1 MGGLFSALITTTG
14 AMRANDRV
22 LMTIQN
28 NVSNANTPGYAKRQL
43 NLQPRHFDVRLGLPG
58 GVDIGNMIN
67 FRNEFSE
74 RNVWRQS
81 NSYGRF
87 AEQRPLLEEVESSF
101 IISSNAGIPGA
112 LNQFFNGVS
121 SWAVNPND
129 PVARQVVLD
138 RAGSVAR
145 AFNATA
151 KNISAAAS
159 TADRQISA
167 TVDKINSIAGRIR
180 SINEEMRTDRSKME
194 DPALDSQLYAS
205 LEELS
210 EIADFNVLRSEDG
223 SMQLLLGGQTPLVIG
238 DRQYEIRADFSF
250 SAPRIVNEEDV
261 DITAQIGNGGL
272 RGVLDTRNE
281 QIPSY
286 LADLN
291 RMAETFA
298 DRVNQVLA
306 GGLDAN
312 GSSPLVDL
320 FTYDP
325 TLGSAATLSVNPLEP
340 YQLAAA
346 ETSAPG
352 GNGNAL
358 LLANLAESAEIDG
371 GSFHTFYGELGAR
384 LGRDLQNAND
394 GMTMQEELV
403 SQSKDLRAERSGV
416 SLDEEAA
423 RLIEAQRA
431 YQANAQL
438 FQVLN
443 ELTDTLINL
452 LR

>member
-28 NVSNANTPGYAKRQL
+28 NVSNANTPGYARRQL
-43 NLQPRHFDVRLGLPG
+43 NLQSRHFDVRLGLPG
-58 GVDIGNMIN
+58 GVDIGNMVN
-67 FRNEFSE
+67 FRHEFSE

-112 LNQFFNGVS
+112 LNEFFNGVS

-145 AFNATA
+145 SFNETA

-180 SINEEMRTDRSKME
+180 AVNEEMRTDRSKME
-194 DPALDSQLYAS
+194 DPALDAQLYAS

-210 EIADFNVLRSEDG
+210 EVADFNVLRSEDG
-223 SMQLLLGGQTPLVIG
+223 SMQLMLGGQTPLVIG
-238 DRQYEIRADFSF
+238 DRQYKIKADFSF
-250 SAPRIVNEEDV
+250 GAPRIVNEEDV

-272 RGVLDTRNE
+272 RGLLDTRND

-286 LADLN
+286 LTDLN
-291 RMAETFA
+291 RMASTFA

-325 TLGSAATLSVNPLEP
+325 TLGAAATMAVNPLEP

-394 GMTMQEELV
+394 GMTMQEELL

>member
-14 AMRANDRV
+14 AMHANDRV
-22 LMTIQN
+22 LMTVQN
-28 NVSNANTPGYAKRQL
+28 NVSNANTPGYARRQL
-43 NLQPRHFDVRLGLPG
+43 SLYPRHFDVRLGLPG
-58 GVDIGNMIN
+58 GIAVGDLIN
-67 FRNEFSE
+67 YRNEFSE

-81 NSYGRF
+81 NNFGRF
-87 AEQRPLLEEVESSF
+87 SEQSPILEEIEATF
-101 IISSNAGIPGA
+101 TISKDAGIPGA
-112 LNQFFNGVS
+112 LNRFFNGVS

-138 RAGSVAR
+138 RAAGVAR
-145 AFNATA
+145 SFNETA

-159 TADRQISA
+159 TTDRQISS
-167 TVDKINSIAGRIR
+167 TVDRINTIAGRIR
-180 SINEEMRTDRSKME
+180 EINLEMRTDRSKVD
-194 DPALDSQLYAS
+194 DPALDAQLYAS

-210 EIADFNVLRSEDG
+210 ELADFNVLKAEDG
-223 SMQLLLGGQTPLVIG
+223 TLQLLLGGQTPLVIG

-250 SAPRIVNEEDV
+250 GTPRIVNEQDV
-261 DITAQIGNGGL
+261 DISWQVSNGGL
-272 RGVLDTRNE
+272 AGLLETRTQ

-286 LADLN
+286 LSDLN
-291 RMAETFA
+291 RMASTFA

-306 GGLDAN
+306 GGLDSN
-312 GSSPLVDL
+312 GSTPLVDL

-325 TLGSAATLSVNPLEP
+325 TFGEAATLTVNPLEP
-340 YQLAAA
+340 WQLAGA
-346 ETSAPG
+346 ETTAPG

-358 LLANLAESAEIDG
+358 LLASLAESAEIDG

-384 LGRDLQNAND
+384 LGRDLQSATD
-394 GMTMQEELV
+394 GTATHEELL
-403 SQSKDLRAERSGV
+403 SQSKELRAERSGV

-423 RLIEAQRA
+423 RLVEAQRA

>member
-28 NVSNANTPGYAKRQL
+28 NVSNASTPGYARRQL
-43 NLQPRHFDVRLGLPG
+43 SLYPRHFDVRLGLAG
-58 GVDIGNMIN
+58 GVATGELIN
-67 FRNEFSE
+67 YRNEFSE

-81 NSYGRF
+81 SNHGRY
-87 AEQRPLLEEVESSF
+87 AEQRPILEEVESTFS
-101 IISSNAGIPGA
+101 IADGAGIPGA
-112 LNQFFNGVS
+112 LNRFFNGVS

-138 RAGSVAR
+138 RAASVAR
-145 AFNATA
+145 SFNSTA
-151 KNISAAAS
+151 KSIAAAAT
-159 TADRQISA
+159 TAERQIAS
-167 TVDKINSIAGRIR
+167 TVDRINSIVGRVR
-180 SINEEMRTDRSKME
+180 EINLEMRTDRQKVD
-194 DPALDSQLYAS
+194 DPGLDAQLYAS

-210 EIADFNVLRSEDG
+210 ELVDFNVLKAEDG
-223 SMQLLLGGQTPLVIG
+223 TMQILLGGQTPLVIG

-250 SAPRIVNEEDV
+250 GTPRILNAQEA
-261 DITAQIGNGGL
+261 DITAQVGNGGL
-272 RGVLDTRNE
+272 AGLLETRNQ
-281 QIPSY
+281 QIPTY
-286 LADLN
+286 LDDLN
-291 RMAETFA
+291 RMASTFA

-325 TLGSAATLSVNPLEP
+325 VLGAAATLTTNPLEP
-340 YQLAAA
+340 WQLAGA
-346 ETSAPG
+346 ETTAPG

-358 LLANLAESAEIDG
+358 LLASLSESAELDG
-371 GSFHTFYGELGAR
+371 GSFHTFYGELGAK

-394 GMTMQEELV
+394 GMQIQEELL
-403 SQSKDLRAERSGV
+403 SQSKELRAERSGV

-423 RLIEAQRA
+423 RLVEAQRA

-443 ELTDTLINL
+443 ELTDVLINL

>member
-28 NVSNANTPGYAKRQL
+28 NVSNANTPGYARRQL
-43 NLQPRHFDVRLGLPG
+43 SLRPRHFDVRLGLAG
-58 GVDIGNMIN
+58 GVETGELIN
-67 FRNEFSE
+67 YRNAFSE

-81 NSYGRF
+81 NNYGRF
-87 AEQRPLLEEVESSF
+87 AEQRPILEEVEATF
-101 IISSNAGIPGA
+101 TISQNAGIPGA
-112 LNQFFNGVS
+112 LNRFFNGVS

-138 RAGSVAR
+138 RAASLAR
-145 AFNATA
+145 SFNETA
-151 KNISAAAS
+151 KNIAAAAT

-167 TVDKINSIAGRIR
+167 TVDRINTIAGRVR
-180 SINEEMRTDRSKME
+180 EINLEMRTDRSKMD
-194 DPALDSQLYAS
+194 DPALDAQLYAS

-210 EIADFNVLRSEDG
+210 ELVDFNVLQAEDG
-223 SMQLLLGGQTPLVIG
+223 TMQLLLGGQTPLVIG
-238 DRQYEIRADFSF
+238 DRQYKIRADYSLGN
-250 SAPRIVNEEDV
+250 PRIVNDQDV
-261 DITAQIGNGGL
+261 DISWQVGNGGL
-272 RGVLDTRNE
+272 RGLLETRNE
-281 QIPSY
+281 LIPGY
-286 LADLN
+286 QADLDQL
-291 RMAETFA
+291 ASTFA
-298 DRVNQVLA
+298 DRVNEVLA

-312 GSSPLVDL
+312 GSTPLVDL
-320 FTYDP
+320 FTYDSAM
-325 TLGSAATLSVNPLEP
+325 GAAATLATNALEP
-340 YQLAAA
+340 WQLAAA
-346 ETSAPG
+346 ETAAPG

-358 LLANLAESAEIDG
+358 ALAGLAESAELNG

-384 LGRDLQNAND
+384 LGRDLQNARD
-394 GMTMQEELV
+394 GVQIQEELL
-403 SQSKDLRAERSGV
+403 SQSKELRAERSGV

-423 RLIEAQRA
+423 RLVEAQRA

-443 ELTDTLINL
+443 ELTDVLINL